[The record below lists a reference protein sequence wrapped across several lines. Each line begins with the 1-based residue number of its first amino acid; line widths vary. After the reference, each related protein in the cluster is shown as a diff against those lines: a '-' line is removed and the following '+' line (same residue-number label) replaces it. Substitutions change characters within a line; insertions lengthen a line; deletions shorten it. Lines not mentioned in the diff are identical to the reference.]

1 MKTTSGAAQ
10 LVSDR
15 LRQSIAVKQA
25 ILEDQHLLQLLEG
38 IAELC
43 IQSLRQG
50 GKIIFFGNGGSAA
63 DAQHLAAELVGRY
76 LRERRALAG
85 IALTANSSC
94 VTAIGNDYSFD
105 EVFSRQIEALG
116 NKGDVAIGIST
127 SGNSRNVVRA
137 LEAAKA
143 RGLSTVGI
151 TGSGG
156 GQLQDAAEY
165 CLCVPSAETP
175 RVQEAHIVLGHILC
189 ELIEESVCDARDL
202 PRS

>member
-15 LRQSIAVKQA
+15 LRRSIAVKQA
-25 ILEDQHLLQLLEG
+25 ILEDQPLLELLEAV
-38 IAELC
+38 AELC

-137 LEAAKA
+137 LAAAKA

-175 RVQEAHIVLGHILC
+175 RIQEAHIVLGHILC
-189 ELIEESVCDARDL
+189 ELIEESVCDPRDL
-202 PRS
+202 A